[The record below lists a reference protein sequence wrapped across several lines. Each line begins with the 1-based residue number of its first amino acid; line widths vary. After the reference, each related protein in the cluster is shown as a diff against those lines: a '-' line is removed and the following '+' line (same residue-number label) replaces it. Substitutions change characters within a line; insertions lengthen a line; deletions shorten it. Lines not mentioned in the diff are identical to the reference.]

1 MGNRPYSPPPQVHSF
16 AHCLLVYYL
25 DYTRQPSFLLLSIMV
40 FDSKSSTSVTSSP
53 PPQLHPELDDFPPSY
68 DSATAHPGASVST
81 AAELPRQPPKDTLYL
96 FEGPAHSEP
105 LLGRADTPLGVLNS
119 IETYRKG
126 AWVYSSDHR
135 LQNRTSSSSATT
147 SLTPATTL
155 YDFIRHSSLSH
166 PALKVQCTGIHFET
180 PERDEV
186 VQDRDGPRQ
195 RKKGQV
201 ERIVDF
207 DFSVGTV
214 SSSPFSSVFSWSG
227 I

>member
-1 MGNRPYSPPPQVHSF
+1 
-16 AHCLLVYYL
+16 
-25 DYTRQPSFLLLSIMV
+25 
-40 FDSKSSTSVTSSP
+40 VTSSP
-53 PPQLHPELDDFPPSY
+53 PAQLHPELDDFPPSY
-68 DSATAHPGASVST
+68 DSATAHPEASTST
-81 AAELPRQPPKDTLYL
+81 AAELSRQPPKDTLYL
-96 FEGPAHSEP
+96 FDAPLQSEP
-105 LLGRADTPLGVLNS
+105 LLGRANTPLEVLNS

-135 LQNRTSSSSATT
+135 LQNRTLPVVKVTWPRR
-147 SLTPATTL
+147 LTLATTL
-155 YDFIRHSSLSH
+155 YDFIRHSTLSH

-207 DFSVGTV
+207 DFSVGTF
-214 SSSPFSSVFSWSG
+214 SSSRSCYPAGPVRYVVQ
-227 I
+227 